1 MAKPYMAQ
9 SGYIGTARQTA
20 SGTGAYTTPTKY
32 HYITDASIEPSGDL
46 IIPDPEIGGGRD
58 IVDGSVQ
65 PGTISW
71 GGGINFYVRPESIGH
86 FILGA
91 TGAITSSGLD
101 GISGGYGHT
110 FTFENDLIPLS
121 LEEKVGDGLEVIGY
135 NDVKIQSFHI
145 EAAAGELVTGS
156 ADVIASNAV
165 AGKSEQTPSFET
177 SPIMTFAGGS
187 IVVNSGEMSVK
198 SVSLDIAN
206 NIADDDFRI
215 GSRTLQSLVEKRR
228 EISASVEI
236 VPTDNTT
243 FRQTVYGGSSATTVS
258 GLQTAFGGALFLRFE
273 TAAKIPGSATVG
285 YQLDFNFTKAMFK
298 VADFSGANDDQITQT
313 LDMVVVDTSTATV
326 GTVVLRNT
334 TANYAT

>member
-20 SGTGAYTTPTKY
+20 SGTYVTPTKY
-32 HYITDASIEPSGDL
+32 HYVTDASIEPNGDL

-58 IVDGSVQ
+58 IVDGSVH

-71 GGGINFYVRPESIGH
+71 SGGINFYVRPESIGH
-86 FILGA
+86 FILGS
-91 TGAITSSGLD
+91 TGAVTSSGLA

-110 FTFENDLIPLS
+110 FTFANDLIPFS
-121 LEEKVGDGLEVIGY
+121 VEECIGDGLDVIGY
-135 NDVKIQSFHI
+135 NDVKFQNFHI
-145 EAAAGELVTGS
+145 EAAAGELTTGTV
-156 ADVIASNAV
+156 DIIASNAV
-165 AGKSEQTPSFET
+165 AGKTQQTPSYET

-187 IVVNSGEMSVK
+187 VVINNAAMSVK

-236 VPTDNTT
+236 VPTDNSI
-243 FRQTVYGGSSATTVS
+243 FRQAVYGSSSATTVS
-258 GLQTAFGGALFLRFE
+258 GLQTVFGGALFLRFE

-285 YQLDFNFTKAMFK
+285 YQLDFNFPKAVFR
-298 VADFSGANDDQITQT
+298 VSDYSGANDDQITQT
-313 LDMVVVDTSTATV
+313 LDMLVVDTSNAAI

-334 TANYAT
+334 TENYDT